1 MKSNSSDDELK
12 FTDDIRKVLNQTY
25 KWVYFLSIIGFIGV
39 MVLLTLGALF
49 GYILRNIPVNPFENV
64 GYNFSYYG
72 LVFVWFGLICLIPV
86 LDLYKF
92 SIKLKRALKS
102 NMNSELL
109 SAFKSMNSHYKYI
122 SFYFIAI
129 AVLYIIFSLTN
140 LDQYI

>member
-72 LVFVWFGLICLIPV
+72 LVFVWVGLICLIPV